1 MTCKSVYQIF
11 INATIVAM
19 PCDTE
24 LLLIIELHC
33 EPGERYKREAL
44 KLTLQLKYIVRQERQ
59 ERHMREA
66 KTHIAIHS
74 LDEVALLLTERLLM
88 TLEGLGAV
96 GQVGGCIH

>member
-1 MTCKSVYQIF
+1 M
-11 INATIVAM
+11 
-19 PCDTE
+19 
-24 LLLIIELHC
+24 
-33 EPGERYKREAL
+33 L

>member
-1 MTCKSVYQIF
+1 M
-11 INATIVAM
+11 
-19 PCDTE
+19 
-24 LLLIIELHC
+24 
-33 EPGERYKREAL
+33 L

-66 KTHIAIHS
+66 RTQIAIHS

-96 GQVGGCIH
+96 GQE